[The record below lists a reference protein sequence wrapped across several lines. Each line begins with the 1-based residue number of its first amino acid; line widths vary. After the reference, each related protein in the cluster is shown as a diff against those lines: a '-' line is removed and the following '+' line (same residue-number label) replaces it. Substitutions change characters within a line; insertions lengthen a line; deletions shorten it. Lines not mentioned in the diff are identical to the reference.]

1 MGIYKKGENYY
12 IDYYVNGRRKR
23 EKVGPSRALAKKALE
38 ARKGEIVRE
47 KYQLPRKK
55 AAPLFEEFVPV
66 YLNYIKGYKKSYD
79 RDVSTIKRLLGKFR
93 GKRLDAI
100 HPFLVESYKIERR
113 KQVKPATVN
122 KELGCLRHM
131 YNMAIKWDYA
141 EKNPV
146 REVKF
151 FKENNQRL
159 RYLSQ
164 EEASA
169 LVEACAPHLRPV
181 VIVALNTGMRR
192 GEIFHLRWE
201 HVDFGHRWIRVVES
215 KNGESRII
223 PMNDVVYRTL
233 REQRRQLKADFVF
246 VNGKG
251 KPYRNIKYAF
261 RKALERAGIDDFHFH
276 DLRHTFASN
285 LVMAGEDLVT
295 VKELLGHKSIQM
307 TMRYSHLS
315 QKHKM
320 AAVQRLS
327 HLYESEDGHYL
338 DTEVKSSDLIEV
350 VK

>member
-1 MGIYKKGENYY
+1 MAIYKKGDNYY
-12 IDYYVNGRRKR
+12 IDYYVDGRRKR
-23 EKVGPSRALAKKALE
+23 EKVGTSRTLAKKALE
-38 ARKGEIVRE
+38 VRKGEIA
-47 KYQLPRKK
+47 RKK
-55 AAPLFEEFVPV
+55 YKLPQKRVSLLFEEFVPI
-66 YLNYIKGYKKSYD
+66 YLDYVRGYKKSFD
-79 RDVSTIKRLLGKFR
+79 RDQSTVRILTKKFH

-100 HPFLVESYKIERR
+100 HPFLVEGYKIERR

-159 RYLSQ
+159 RYLSS
-164 EEASA
+164 EETRA
-169 LVEACAPHLRPV
+169 LVEACAPHLRPI

-192 GEIFHLRWE
+192 GEIFDLKWSN
-201 HVDFGHRWIRVVES
+201 VDFKNRMIRVVES

-223 PMNDVVYRTL
+223 PMNDEVYRTL
-233 REQRRQLKADFVF
+233 MEHKERTNTELVF
-246 VNGKG
+246 ANKRGKR
-251 KPYRNIKYAF
+251 YRSVHFSFSSAV
-261 RKALERAGIDDFHFH
+261 RRAGIRDFHFH
-276 DLRHTFASN
+276 DLRHSFASN
-285 LVMAGEDLVT
+285 LVMGGEDLVT

-320 AAVQRLS
+320 AAVQRLGN
-327 HLYESEDGHYL
+327 LYKEGDGHYM
-338 DTEVKSSDLIEV
+338 DTAAEVGGK
-350 VK
+350 